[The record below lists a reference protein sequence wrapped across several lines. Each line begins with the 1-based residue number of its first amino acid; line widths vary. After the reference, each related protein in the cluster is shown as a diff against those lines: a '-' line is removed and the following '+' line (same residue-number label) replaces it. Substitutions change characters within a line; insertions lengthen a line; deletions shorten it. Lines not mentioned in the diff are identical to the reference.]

1 MASNSQTATDYPL
14 KKLVVLI
21 KFHQT
26 TGFYHDFTMVLLWFY
41 HVTMVLPWFH
51 YGFYHGFTMV
61 LPWFHYAFSQPKPQ
75 ATLAK
80 SP

>member
-1 MASNSQTATDYPL
+1 MASNSQTATDYQL

-41 HVTMVLPWFH
+41 YVTMILH
-51 YGFYHGFTMV
+51 DFTMV
-61 LPWFHYAFSQPKPQ
+61 LPWFYYV
-75 ATLAK
+75 TMVLL
-80 SP
+80 

>member
-1 MASNSQTATDYPL
+1 MASNSQTATDYQL

-41 HVTMVLPWFH
+41 YVTMILH
-51 YGFYHGFTMV
+51 DFT
-61 LPWFHYAFSQPKPQ
+61 
-75 ATLAK
+75 
-80 SP
+80 